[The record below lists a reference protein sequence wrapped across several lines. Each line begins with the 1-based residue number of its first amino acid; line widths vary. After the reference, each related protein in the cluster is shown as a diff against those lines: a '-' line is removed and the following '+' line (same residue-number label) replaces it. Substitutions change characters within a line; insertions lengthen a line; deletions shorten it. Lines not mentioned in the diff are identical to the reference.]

1 MKAQEIFDAI
11 EELAPLRFQEDYD
24 NAGVQVGDPLTQ
36 VSGVLLCTDVTPA
49 VLQEAIERGF
59 NVVISHHPLIFRG
72 LKKIAGRTQV
82 ERMVATAIKHDI
94 IVYSAHTNMDNTPAD
109 GVSFKM
115 AEKLG
120 LTDVE
125 LLDPHRDAGTFAGDA
140 PVLYG
145 SGVVGNTSLI
155 SAGDLMVKV
164 RNAFGVKAIRY
175 SGDAA
180 TMVTRVALC
189 GGAGSFLIDKAI
201 AAGAQIFL
209 TGDMKYHDF
218 MGHEHEIVLA
228 DMGHY
233 ESEQF
238 TKEIFYEIIQKK
250 NPNFAAAFAREERNP
265 INYIS

>member
-1 MKAQEIFDAI
+1 MKAREIFDAI
-11 EELAPLRFQEDYD
+11 EQLAPLRFQEDYD
-24 NAGVQVGDPLTQ
+24 NAGVQVGDPDAEIT
-36 VSGVLLCTDVTPA
+36 GVLLCTDVTPA
-49 VLQEAIERGF
+49 VLQEAIDRGY

-94 IVYSAHTNMDNTPAD
+94 TVYSAHTNMDNTPAD

-115 AEKLG
+115 ADKLD

-125 LLDPHRDAGTFAGDA
+125 VLDAHPDACQDTQVF
-140 PVLYG
+140 YG
-145 SGVVGNTSLI
+145 SGVVGNI
-155 SAGDLMVKV
+155 KPVKV
-164 RNAFGVKAIRY
+164 ADLLRRVRDIFQVGTIRF
-175 SGDAA
+175 SGNPDAV
-180 TMVTRVALC
+180 VTRVALC
-189 GGAGSFLIDKAI
+189 GGAGSFLIEKAI
-201 AAGAQIFL
+201 AAGADIFL

-238 TKEIFYEIIQKK
+238 TKEIFYDIIQKK
-250 NPNFAAAFAREERNP
+250 SPNFAAAFAQEERNP

>member
-1 MKAQEIFDAI
+1 MKAREIFDAI
-11 EELAPLRFQEDYD
+11 EQYAPLHYQEDYD
-24 NAGVQVGDPLTQ
+24 NAGLQVGDADAEVT
-36 VSGVLLCTDVTPA
+36 GVLLCTDVTPA
-49 VLQEAIERGF
+49 VLDEAIERDY
-59 NVVISHHPLIFRG
+59 NVVISHHPLIFHG
-72 LKKIAGRTQV
+72 LKKIAGRTEV

-94 IVYSAHTNMDNTPAD
+94 TVYSAHTNMDNTPAI

-125 LLDPHRDAGTFAGDA
+125 VLEANNSGDGSEPH
-140 PVLYG
+140 G
-145 SGVVGNTSLI
+145 SGVVGNIAPTRAI
-155 SAGDLMVKV
+155 DLMQRVRKV
-164 RNAFGVKAIRY
+164 FDVKALRY
-175 SGDAA
+175 SGNGDA
-180 TMVTRVALC
+180 MVTRVALC
-189 GGAGSFLIDKAI
+189 GGAGSFLMNKAI
-201 AAGAQIFL
+201 AAGAQIFF

-238 TKEIFYEIIQKK
+238 TKEIFYDIIQKK
-250 NPNFAAAFAREERNP
+250 SPNFAAAFARNERNP

>member
-11 EELAPLRFQEDYD
+11 EEQAPLRFQEDYD
-24 NAGVQVGDPLTQ
+24 NAGVQVGDPQAEVT
-36 VSGVLLCTDVTPA
+36 GVLLCTDVTPA

-72 LKKIAGRTQV
+72 LKKIAGRTEV
-82 ERMVATAIKHDI
+82 ERMVATAIKHDLT
-94 IVYSAHTNMDNTPAD
+94 VYSAHTNMDNTPAD

-125 LLDPHRDAGTFAGDA
+125 LLDPHRDPGHDLLGV
-140 PVLYG
+140 PQLYG
-145 SGVVGNTSLI
+145 SGVVGNIAPIVVT
-155 SAGDLMVKV
+155 DLLTKV
-164 RNAFGVKAIRY
+164 RDAFAVKAIRY
-175 SGDAA
+175 SGKPAA
-180 TMVTRVALC
+180 TVTRVALC

-238 TKEIFYEIIQKK
+238 TKEIFYDIIQKK
-250 NPNFAAAFAREERNP
+250 SPNLAAAFARQERNP

>member
-1 MKAQEIFDAI
+1 MKAREIFDAI
-11 EELAPLRFQEDYD
+11 EQLAPLRFQEDYD
-24 NAGVQVGDPLTQ
+24 NAGVQVGDPDAEIT
-36 VSGVLLCTDVTPA
+36 GVLLCTDVTPA
-49 VLQEAIERGF
+49 VLQEAISRGF

-94 IVYSAHTNMDNTPAD
+94 TVYSAHTNMDNTPAD

-125 LLDPHRDAGTFAGDA
+125 VLDAHPDACQGTQ
-140 PVLYG
+140 VCYG
-145 SGVVGNTSLI
+145 SGVVGTI
-155 SAGDLMVKV
+155 KPVKV
-164 RNAFGVKAIRY
+164 ADLLHRVRDIFRVGAIRY
-175 SGDAA
+175 SGNPDA
-180 TMVTRVALC
+180 VITRVALC
-189 GGAGSFLIDKAI
+189 GGAGSFLIEKAI
-201 AAGAQIFL
+201 AAGADIFL

-238 TKEIFYEIIQKK
+238 TKEIFYDIIQKK
-250 NPNFAAAFAREERNP
+250 SPNFAAAFAQEERNP